1 MAAAYT
7 RRLYLAVTPL
17 HEINTKQLAQ
27 DNIQGI
33 LTEGGEA
40 QLQSTSS
47 FVLQKK
53 FSTQE
58 GANLI

>member
-27 DNIQGI
+27 DNIHGI
-33 LTEGGEA
+33 LTEGWEGSVTVD
-40 QLQSTSS
+40 LLIC
-47 FVLQKK
+47 FPKK
-53 FSTQE
+53 VFNTGRS
-58 GANLI
+58 